1 MSWSEYFETKRGIGV
16 LSTADAEGKV
26 NAALYGRPRV
36 VDDRTVAFLMSDRR
50 TRRNLQANARASF
63 LFKEEGGFEGTR
75 LYLTKIAEERDA
87 EKVAELRASRGNPG
101 RGYTNDDKWIVTFRI
116 DEVRPLSGAV
126 E

>member
-1 MSWSEYFETKRGIGV
+1 
-16 LSTADAEGKV
+16 
-26 NAALYGRPRV
+26 
-36 VDDRTVAFLMSDRR
+36 
-50 TRRNLQANARASF
+50 
-63 LFKEEGGFEGTR
+63 
-75 LYLTKIAEERDA
+75 LTKIAEERDA